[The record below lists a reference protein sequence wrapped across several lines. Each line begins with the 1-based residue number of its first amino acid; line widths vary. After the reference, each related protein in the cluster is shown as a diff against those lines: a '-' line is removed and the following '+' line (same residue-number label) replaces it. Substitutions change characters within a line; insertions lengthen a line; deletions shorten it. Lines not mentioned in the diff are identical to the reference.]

1 MSNEEKENN
10 VDHMEKGDYYV
21 ENGKLMVHGHEVSG
35 LALIM
40 GDVTKNQGRMIG
52 LFALLVII
60 SGNFLGDLF
69 PKQVRNILDNNVY
82 MKHIFAFMT
91 LVFFVFLTMPEIQ
104 LQGVS
109 IVFGIYFLFLMT
121 SKLKPFTWFSLV
133 FLIALLYL
141 LEIREEKLIKYYE
154 KNKDNIEGKQ
164 DMTSITIIDNWIRP
178 GAVLSV
184 FGIGIYGAIGI
195 IKKYYNKSSKKSGF
209 FRFLFSNEQ

>member
-1 MSNEEKENN
+1 MSNKENN
-10 VDHMEKGDYYV
+10 DDVDHMKKGYYYV
-21 ENGKLMVHGHEVSG
+21 ENGKLMVHGHEVGG

-69 PKQVRNILDNNVY
+69 PKQVRNILDKNIY

-104 LQGVS
+104 LQGLS

-121 SKLKPFTWFSLV
+121 SKLKPFTWFTLV

-141 LEIREEKLIKYYE
+141 LEIREKKIIQHYE
-154 KNKDNIEGKQ
+154 KNKDNVDGEQ
-164 DMTSITIIDNWIRP
+164 DMKSITIIDNWIRP

-195 IKKYYNKSSKKSGF
+195 VKKYYSRTSNKYGF
-209 FRFLFSNEQ
+209 FHFLFSNE

>member
-1 MSNEEKENN
+1 MGNEEKENN

-21 ENGKLMVHGHEVSG
+21 ENGKLIVHGHEVSG

-69 PKQVRNILDNNVY
+69 PKNVRKVLETNVY
-82 MKHIFAFMT
+82 MKHVFAFMT

-109 IVFGIYFLFLMT
+109 IVFAIYFLFLMT
-121 SKLKPFTWFSLV
+121 SKLQPFTWFTLV
-133 FLIALLYL
+133 FLISLLYV
-141 LEIREEKLIKYYE
+141 LEIREEKLIQHYE
-154 KNKDNIEGKQ
+154 ENKDNKDGQK
-164 DMTSITIIDNWIRP
+164 DMSSIALIDNWIRP

-184 FGIGIYGAIGI
+184 FGIGIYGMINI
-195 IKKYYNKSSKKSGF
+195 IRKYYNKVDKKYSF
-209 FRFLFSNEQ
+209 IYFLFSKEQ